1 MKESVGTAYNESR
14 KVCILAH
21 TDAMHLECAT
31 FSAELNNNCNV
42 RYGRECLIISTCF
55 VRGCVSS
62 VT

>member
-21 TDAMHLECAT
+21 TGAVHLECAT
-31 FSAELNNNCNV
+31 FSAELNNCNV
-42 RYGRECLIISTCF
+42 RFECECLIISTCF